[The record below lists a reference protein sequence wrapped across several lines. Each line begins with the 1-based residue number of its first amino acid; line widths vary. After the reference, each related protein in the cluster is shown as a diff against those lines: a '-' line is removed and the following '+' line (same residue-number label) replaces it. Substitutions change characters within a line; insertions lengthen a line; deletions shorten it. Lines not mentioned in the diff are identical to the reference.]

1 MLLIIITSTHTH
13 NHTDSIQ
20 ARDVAM
26 RLMLPSLFDVCE
38 IADDDDGVCMC
49 VHHDTHTEAVSQSVR
64 LCIHSLTL
72 KHTHRSACLKPQAH
86 HKQAR
91 QAVRSEASLA
101 PLLSHQA
108 RQAGSDITAILI
120 IIIRSLD
127 VR

>member
-1 MLLIIITSTHTH
+1 
-13 NHTDSIQ
+13 
-20 ARDVAM
+20 M

-38 IADDDDGVCMC
+38 IHDDDDVLCVLVCMC
-49 VHHDTHTEAVSQSVR
+49 MICIMAQTQRQSVSQSVR

-108 RQAGSDITAILI
+108 RQAGSDITAILV
-120 IIIRSLD
+120 RSLD